1 MFQNETLKNHLETSF
16 TVKSQSSVIAEWN
29 MNIPGNVQKL
39 GNYRYRRDS
48 ASYSVLPNIFDVTD
62 MGNFYTG
69 ATDSDVTIELGF
81 EENEGIVTPSLFTS
95 IKNKEKLYYSLEDCI
110 KPFRPRSGINKASF
124 FNTRYFA
131 NADKDMFR
139 RPRYYMPHRD
149 DEFKYWRSYRTESY
163 DYPAGLVSTTRPNAE
178 YGISKPNSGG
188 YFFIDDAV
196 PFVVYKES
204 VPANRIV
211 VKVQTNIGSVDSGSF
226 ATSNSQVSADPFFG
240 DNNKTTP
247 VIFDVQYLGEDNN
260 WVNAISFDKE
270 SVRSDGS
277 PIFSHDGHLSLS
289 YGLKVPEDYRD
300 TFIMVGT
307 VSDYSMLPAS
317 GSVGEA
323 FMVIPSVEAKGF
335 LYIYDGSEFAL
346 YPTDYVWDISSDSVD
361 QTTPFVTDVTNP
373 SNFEVGQTNK
383 IFREFV
389 YLKGL
394 RVVVKSMNRANIPFE
409 LIEISPRLEVDFSA
423 NTDRFEISK
432 SLSDLTSTAIPVGQV
447 TASTGSV
454 VLFDESDAFNEN
466 NVWDGSSGSIIAKYL
481 TNNIKFKFS
490 EVIMDVDGDTYT
502 VPLKTLYS
510 EGFPKVDQETSSIS
524 IQLRD
529 FYFYFE
535 SVKAPQLLLTEV
547 SLGQA
552 IGILLDSI
560 GFSNY
565 VFYRLADESDPVIP
579 YFFVAP
585 EQNVA
590 EVLNQLAVATQTAMF
605 FDEENNFIVMSK
617 NYLLDDT
624 GERNVD
630 MVLYG
635 SQDSSKDGIN
645 RNLYPD
651 KLSNIIEISSQDQK
665 VLNAGTINYTSRY
678 IQRSYGTLKQSQ
690 VIDKEKTWIYK
701 PVLLWEV
708 SGTEATKSLNNEKQQ
723 KYVLGAMPL
732 NNNLSRDIPTVAN
745 GQIKNNI
752 IDFGENIYYV
762 TRFQGYF
769 YANGEIIKYDAV
781 QYSVSGVGLV
791 WISNNLEYQNY
802 FSKISFNGKI
812 YPTGLV
818 RVYVKPYYETVD
830 SVLKLK
836 NGPVVEHGRGQFG
849 TPVVSHTAGLD
860 SNWTSDDYVQGCLMV
875 SSFLYSTTDQE
886 LPPVASGTA
895 GVSQAKAKQ
904 SQRNGIIKNFLSSAY
919 QTETGISSLKTTQSG
934 TVQSSALVVTGPNF
948 SSSESPRDFL
958 SYVWKPV
965 NRPKYKGIL
974 DDKLSMLPV
983 GAGPILPGQVF
994 KTSSSVAIPGTP
1006 LPGGVPVY
1014 AQPIFDIMPIDPSDS
1029 VYKHFGT
1036 RLRIIGKIDA
1046 ATDRAQ
1052 SPSGA
1057 MPYYSVPGIDPTQA
1071 VTIGGGSAGISI
1083 VNPQTNNGYYFEIAA
1098 LTNTDLQNYSNSST
1112 GTDLNLHNVMFY
1124 KVQKNVAN
1132 DVAIPVKLWGGNA
1145 NILVDDGNF
1154 TGQYR
1159 FVGEE
1164 NPTVYDLTMEYVDVN
1179 PTTRVFYL
1187 YLNQKLINIITDT
1200 NPILLTNTSIGL
1212 FVRGTTKAMFENVY
1226 ALGKNYA
1233 NNSVFDINV
1242 PIASVFDDDNKLNA
1256 SEALNKYA
1264 LSGMIQKTYL
1274 SGISPLGTKSYDL
1287 YYDEFGTIMR
1297 EMSYFNI
1304 KYDRAYPA
1312 LYANIAETFNRIKGY
1327 SISGFMAT
1335 SYGAEFLIFNN
1346 TDSLLN
1352 LDETTGNYLRIL
1364 GVAFTQDTTKTLTV
1378 DDYFKKRGNLS
1389 DVELGGQI
1397 DITSPYTVLED
1408 YNTIKNSRMKYGKSE
1423 FNLESPY
1430 IQDND
1435 TAEDLL
1441 GWIIGKSLRP
1451 RKSVGIKMF
1460 PTPTLQLGDMVT
1472 IDYKTNSN
1480 NDVISSDST
1489 RFVVYNIEYSKNV
1502 DGPEMNVYLSEV

>member
-1 MFQNETLKNHLETSF
+1 MFQNEALKNHLETSF
-16 TVKSQSSVIAEWN
+16 TVKSQSSIIAEWN
-29 MNIPGNVQKL
+29 MNIPGNIQKL
-39 GNYRYRRDS
+39 GNYRYRKDS
-48 ASYSVLPNIFDVTD
+48 ANYSVLPTIFDLSD
-62 MGNFYTG
+62 KGNFYTG
-69 ATDSDVTIELGF
+69 ATDSDVTIALGF
-81 EENEGIVTPSLFTS
+81 EEDEVTPSLFTS
-95 IKNKEKLYYSLEDCI
+95 KKIKEKLYYSLEDCI

-163 DYPAGLVSTTRPNAE
+163 DYPAGFVSTVRPNAE
-178 YGISKPNSGG
+178 YGISKPNSNG
-188 YFFIDDAV
+188 YFFIDDTA

-226 ATSNSQVSADPFFG
+226 ATSNSQVSPDPFFG
-240 DNNKTTP
+240 DDNKTTP

-260 WVNAISFDKE
+260 WVNAISFNKE
-270 SVRSDGS
+270 SVRSDDS

-289 YGLKVPEDYRD
+289 YGLEIPEDYRD
-300 TFIMVGT
+300 TFILVGT
-307 VSDYSMLPAS
+307 VGDISLLPAS
-317 GSVGEA
+317 ASIGEA
-323 FMVIPSVEAKGF
+323 FMVIPSAEAKGE
-335 LYIYDGSEFAL
+335 LYIYDGLEFVL
-346 YPTDYVWDISSDSVD
+346 YPANYKWNINSDSVN
-361 QTTPFVTDVTNP
+361 QTTQFVTDVTNP
-373 SNFEVGQTNK
+373 SYFKGELTNK
-383 IFREFV
+383 TFREFV

-409 LIEISPRLEVDFSA
+409 LIEMSPRLEVDFSA
-423 NTDRFEISK
+423 NTDNFQIAK
-432 SLSDLTSTAIPVGQV
+432 SLSDLTSTAIPVGQI

-481 TNNIKFKFS
+481 SNNIKFKFS
-490 EVIMDVDGDTYT
+490 ESILDVNGDTYT

-510 EGFPKVDQETSSIS
+510 EGFPKVDQETSSMS

-565 VFYRLADESDPVIP
+565 IFYRLADESDPVIP

-605 FDEENNFIVMSK
+605 FDEENNFVVMSK

-624 GERNVD
+624 GERSVD

-635 SQDSSKDGIN
+635 SQDSSNDGIN
-645 RNLYPD
+645 RNMYPD

-732 NNNLSRDIPTVAN
+732 NNNLSGNVPTVVS
-745 GQIKNNI
+745 GQIMNNI
-752 IDFGENIYYV
+752 IDFGENIYYI

-781 QYSVSGVGLV
+781 QYSISGVGLV
-791 WISNNLEYQNY
+791 WISSNLEYQNY
-802 FSKISFNGKI
+802 FSKIPFNGKI

-818 RVYVKPYYETVD
+818 RVYVKPYYETVN
-830 SVLKLK
+830 SILKLK

-849 TPVVSHTAGLD
+849 TPVVSHTAGLE
-860 SNWTSDDYVQGCLMV
+860 STWTSDEYVEGCLMT
-875 SSFLYSTTDQE
+875 SSFLYSTKDEE
-886 LPPVASGTA
+886 LPSVVSGVAGLST
-895 GVSQAKAKQ
+895 SKAKQ

-919 QTETGISSLKTTQSG
+919 QTETGISSLKTIQSG
-934 TVQSSALVVTGPNF
+934 TVQSSALIITGPNF
-948 SSSESPRDFL
+948 ATSESPRDFL

-965 NRPKYKGIL
+965 NRPYFKGL
-974 DDKLSMLPV
+974 LNDKLSTLSS
-983 GAGPILPGQVF
+983 GSGPILSGQ
-994 KTSSSVAIPGTP
+994 SYSVNNIGIAIPTP
-1006 LPGGVPVY
+1006 VTARPTADSG
-1014 AQPIFDIMPIDPSDS
+1014 PITTMPIDESDS

-1046 ATDRAQ
+1046 SADRAQ

-1057 MPYYSVPGIDPTQA
+1057 MPYYSVPGIDPTQP

-1083 VNPQTNNGYYFEIAA
+1083 VNPKTNNGYYFEIAA
-1098 LTNTDLQNYSNSST
+1098 LTSTDLQNYSNSST
-1112 GTDLNLHNVMFY
+1112 GTDLNLHNVLFY
-1124 KVQKNVAN
+1124 KVQKDASSSK
-1132 DVAIPVKLWGGNA
+1132 AIPVKLWGGNA

-1159 FVGEE
+1159 FIGEE
-1164 NPTVYDLTMEYVDVN
+1164 NPTVYDLAMEYVDIN

-1200 NPILLTNTSIGL
+1200 NPLILSNTSIGL

-1233 NNSVFDINV
+1233 NNSVFDIGA
-1242 PIASVFDDDNKLNA
+1242 PIASVFDEDNRLNA
-1256 SEALNKYA
+1256 SEALTKYA

-1274 SGISPLGTKSYDL
+1274 SGISPVGQRSYAL
-1287 YYDEFGTIMR
+1287 FYDEFGTIMR

-1312 LYANIAETFNRIKGY
+1312 LYANIAQTFNRIKGY
-1327 SISGFMAT
+1327 SVSGFMAT

-1364 GVAFTQDTTKTLTV
+1364 GVAFTQDTTRTLTV

-1389 DVELGGQI
+1389 DVELSGQI
-1397 DITSPYTVLED
+1397 DTTSPYTVLED
-1408 YNTIKNSRMKYGKSE
+1408 YNVIKNSRMKYGKSE

-1435 TAEDLL
+1435 TAEDLI

-1460 PTPTLQLGDMVT
+1460 PTPTLQLGDLVT
-1472 IDYKTNSN
+1472 IDYKTNSD

>member
-1 MFQNETLKNHLETSF
+1 MFQNEALQNHLETSF

-29 MNIPGNVQKL
+29 MNIPGNIQRV

-48 ASYSVLPNIFDVTD
+48 ATYGVLPNIFDLNDT
-62 MGNFYTG
+62 GNFYTN
-69 ATDSDVTIELGF
+69 ATDADVTIESGL
-81 EENEGIVTPSLFTS
+81 EDDEVTPAFFTF
-95 IKNKEKLYYSLEDCI
+95 KKTKEKLYYSLEDCI

-124 FNTRYFA
+124 FNNRYFA
-131 NADKDMFR
+131 NSDKDMFR

-149 DEFKYWRSYRTESY
+149 DEFKYWRSYRTETYAS
-163 DYPAGLVSTTRPNAE
+163 GLETATEAKE
-178 YGISKPNSGG
+178 YGISKTNSNG

-211 VKVQTNIGSVDSGSF
+211 VKVQTNIGSVDSGLYQ
-226 ATSNSQVSADPFFG
+226 TSSAQTVNDPFFG
-240 DNNKTTP
+240 DENKTTP
-247 VIFDVQYLGEDNN
+247 VLFDIQYLNETNN
-260 WVNAISFDKE
+260 WVNAISFNKE

-289 YGLKVPEDYRD
+289 YGLEVPEEYRD
-300 TFIMVGT
+300 VFILVGT
-307 VSDYSMLPAS
+307 VSDYSLLPTS
-317 GSVGEA
+317 GSLGEA
-323 FMVIPSVEAKGF
+323 FMVIPSAGARGT
-335 LYIYDGSEFAL
+335 LYIHDGVEF
-346 YPTDYVWDISSDSVD
+346 ISHVARYTWSINPDEVY

-373 SNFEVGQTNK
+373 SFFTESGINNK
-383 IFREFV
+383 IFREFMFI
-389 YLKGL
+389 KGL
-394 RVVVKSMNRANIPFE
+394 RVVVKSMNKANIPFE
-409 LIEISPRLEVDFSA
+409 LIEMSARLEVDFSS
-423 NTDRFEISK
+423 NTDQFEISK

-447 TASTGSV
+447 SASTGSV
-454 VLFDESDAFNEN
+454 VLFDESDAFNSN
-466 NVWDGSSGSIIAKYL
+466 NVWNGSSGSIIAKYL
-481 TNNIKFKFS
+481 DNNIKFKFS
-490 EVIMDVDGDTYT
+490 EIIMGVEGKSYT

-529 FYFYFE
+529 LYFYFE
-535 SVKAPQLLLTEV
+535 SVQAPQILLTEV

-552 IGILLDSI
+552 IGLLLDSI

-565 VFYRLADESDPVIP
+565 VFYRLSNESDPVIP

-605 FDEENNFIVMSK
+605 FDENNNFVMMTK

-624 GERNVD
+624 EERNID
-630 MVLYG
+630 MTLYG
-635 SQDSSKDGIN
+635 SQDSAVEGIN
-645 RNLYPD
+645 SNVYPD

-665 VLNAGTINYTSRY
+665 VLNSGTINYTSRY

-690 VIDKEKTWIYK
+690 MLDQEKTWIYK

-732 NNNLSRDIPTVAN
+732 NNNISENVPIVVN
-745 GQIKNNI
+745 NEIKNNV
-752 IDFGENIYYV
+752 IDFGENIYYI

-769 YANGEIIKYDAV
+769 YANGEIIRYDAV
-781 QYSVSGVGLV
+781 QYSISNQGLV
-791 WISNNLEYQNY
+791 WISSNLEYQDY
-802 FSKISFNGKI
+802 FSKLPFSGKI

-818 RVYVKPYYETVD
+818 RIYTKPYYETVN

-836 NGPVVEHGRGQFG
+836 AGAVAEHGRGQFG
-849 TPVVSHTAGLD
+849 TRIVAHDAGVS
-860 SNWTSDDYVQGCLMV
+860 SNWTSDSYVQGCLMN
-875 SSFLYSTTDQE
+875 SSFLYNTTPPT
-886 LPPVASGTA
+886 LPNLTSEPA
-895 GVSQAKAKQ
+895 GVSTAKAKQ
-904 SQRNGIIKNFLSSAY
+904 SQRNSIIKNFLSSAY
-919 QTETGISSLKTTQSG
+919 QTETGINSLKTTQSG
-934 TVQSSALVVTGPNF
+934 TVQSSALVISGPTFGTG
-948 SSSESPRDFL
+948 ETPRDFV
-958 SYVWKPV
+958 SYVWKSLT
-965 NRPKYKGIL
+965 RYSYKNIISDLLKIQATGTNIN
-974 DDKLSMLPV
+974 
-983 GAGPILPGQVF
+983 
-994 KTSSSVAIPGTP
+994 IPGIPIPSKSIGIIPSSGIGNDIVTTM
-1006 LPGGVPVY
+1006 PV
-1014 AQPIFDIMPIDPSDS
+1014 DPSDS

-1046 ATDRAQ
+1046 ASDRSQ

-1057 MPYYSVPGIDPTQA
+1057 MPYYSVPGLDPQQT

-1083 VNPQTNNGYYFEIAA
+1083 VNPTTNNGYYFEIAA
-1098 LTNTDLQNYSNSST
+1098 LTSTDLQAYSDPANTSE
-1112 GTDLNLHNVMFY
+1112 LNLHNVLFY
-1124 KVQKNVAN
+1124 KVRKDATSST
-1132 DVAIPVKLWGGNA
+1132 AIPVKLWGGNA

-1159 FVGEE
+1159 FIGEE

-1187 YLNQKLINIITDT
+1187 YLNQKLINVITDT
-1200 NPILLTNTSIGL
+1200 DPIALSNTSVGL
-1212 FVRGTTKAMFENVY
+1212 FVRGSTKAMFENVY
-1226 ALGKNYA
+1226 ALSKNYA
-1233 NNSVFDINV
+1233 NNAVFDINT
-1242 PIASVFDDDNKLNA
+1242 PIASVFDQDNKLNA
-1256 SEALNKYA
+1256 SEALTKYA
-1264 LSGMIQKTYL
+1264 ISGMVQKTYL
-1274 SGISPLGTKSYDL
+1274 SGINPVSGRSYDIF
-1287 YYDEFGTIMR
+1287 YDEFGTIMR
-1297 EMSYFNI
+1297 EASYFNI

-1312 LYANIAETFNRIKGY
+1312 LYANIAPTFNRIKGY

-1335 SYGAEFLIFNN
+1335 SYGAEFIIFNN

-1364 GVAFTQDTTKTLTV
+1364 GVAFTQDTTRTLTV

-1389 DVELGGQI
+1389 DVELQGQTSV
-1397 DITSPYTVLED
+1397 TSPYTVIQD

-1423 FNLESPY
+1423 FTLESPY

-1451 RKSVGIKMF
+1451 RKSVGINMF
-1460 PTPTLQLGDMVT
+1460 PTPTLQLGDIVT
-1472 IDYKTNSN
+1472 ISYKTNSN
-1480 NDVISSDST
+1480 NDVIASEST

>member
-16 TVKSQSSVIAEWN
+16 TVQSQSSVIAEWN
-29 MNIPGNVQKL
+29 MNIPGNIQKL
-39 GNYRYRRDS
+39 GNYRYRKDS
-48 ASYSVLPNIFDVTD
+48 ATYSVLPNIFDVTD
-62 MGNFYTG
+62 KGNFYTN
-69 ATDSDVTIELGF
+69 ATDADVTIELGF
-81 EENEGIVTPSLFTS
+81 DQDDEGTVTPALFTYR
-95 IKNKEKLYYSLEDCI
+95 KNKEKLYYSLEDCV

-163 DYPAGLVSTTRPNAE
+163 YYPQDGNISGINPNAE
-178 YGISKPNSGG
+178 YGISKPNSNG
-188 YFFIDDAV
+188 YFFIDDTA

-226 ATSNSQVSADPFFG
+226 ATSSSQVSPDPFFG
-240 DNNKTTP
+240 DENKTTP
-247 VIFDVQYLGEDNN
+247 VIFDVQYLEENDN
-260 WVNAISFDKE
+260 WVNAISFNKE

-289 YGLKVPEDYRD
+289 YGLEVPEDYRD
-300 TFIMVGT
+300 NFIMVGT

-317 GSVGEA
+317 GNVGEA
-323 FMVIPSVEAKGF
+323 FMVIPSTGAIGT
-335 LYIYDGSEFAL
+335 LYIHDGSEFV
-346 YPTDYVWDISSDSVD
+346 PYVAKYTWSINSDSVY
-361 QTTPFVTDVTNP
+361 QTTQFVTDVTNP
-373 SNFEVGQTNK
+373 SYFTNGATNK
-383 IFREFV
+383 TFREFV

-394 RVVVKSMNRANIPFE
+394 RVIVKSMNRPNIPFE
-409 LIEISPRLEVDFSA
+409 LIEMSPRLEVDFSS
-423 NTDRFEISK
+423 NTDSFQIAK

-466 NVWDGSSGSIIAKYL
+466 NIWDGSSGSIIAKYL

-490 EVIMDVDGDTYT
+490 EIILNVDGNTYT

-565 VFYRLADESDPVIP
+565 IFYRLTNESDPIIP

-585 EQNVA
+585 EQNIA

-605 FDEENNFIVMSK
+605 FDEDNNFIVMSK

-624 GERNVD
+624 GERSVD

-732 NNNLSRDIPTVAN
+732 NNNLSVNVPTVVN
-745 GQIKNNI
+745 GQVINNI
-752 IDFGENIYYV
+752 IDFGENIYYI

-769 YANGEIIKYDAV
+769 YANAEIIKYDAV
-781 QYSVSGVGLV
+781 QYSISGVGLV

-818 RVYVKPYYETVD
+818 RVYTKPYYETVD
-830 SVLKLK
+830 SILKLK

-849 TPVVSHTAGLD
+849 TPVVSHTAGLE
-860 SNWTSDDYVQGCLMV
+860 STWTNDEYVQGCLMV
-875 SSFLYSTTDQE
+875 SSLLYATTDE
-886 LPPVASGTA
+886 DLPAVIDGIA
-895 GVSQAKAKQ
+895 GVSQSKAKQ

-934 TVQSSALVVTGPNF
+934 TVQSSALVVTGPSF
-948 SSSESPRDFL
+948 TTSESPRDFL

-965 NRPKYKGIL
+965 NRSRYKGL
-974 DDKLSMLPV
+974 LSESLSTLST
-983 GAGPILPGQVF
+983 GGGPIKAGQTFPISPTGTALPSGGI
-994 KTSSSVAIPGTP
+994 SSG
-1006 LPGGVPVY
+1006 
-1014 AQPIFDIMPIDPSDS
+1014 PITTMPIDPSDS
-1029 VYKHFGT
+1029 AYKHFGT
-1036 RLRIIGKIDA
+1036 RLRIIGKIDSSS
-1046 ATDRAQ
+1046 DRAQ

-1057 MPYYSVPGIDPTQA
+1057 MSYYSVPGTDPTQS

-1083 VNPQTNNGYYFEIAA
+1083 VNPKTNNGYYFEIAA
-1098 LTNTDLQNYSNSST
+1098 LTSTDLQNYSNSST
-1112 GTDLNLHNVMFY
+1112 GTDLNLHNVLFY
-1124 KVQKNVAN
+1124 KVQKAAAN

-1159 FVGEE
+1159 FIGEE

-1179 PTTRVFYL
+1179 STTRVFYL

-1200 NPILLTNTSIGL
+1200 SPLVLTNTSIGL

-1226 ALGKNYA
+1226 ALSKNYA

-1242 PIASVFDDDNKLNA
+1242 PIASVFDEDNKLNA
-1256 SEALNKYA
+1256 SEALTKYA
-1264 LSGMIQKTYL
+1264 MSGMIQKTYL
-1274 SGISPLGTKSYDL
+1274 SGISPSSTKAYDL

-1297 EMSYFNI
+1297 EMAYFNI

-1312 LYANIAETFNRIKGY
+1312 LYANIAQTFNRIKGY

-1364 GVAFTQDTTKTLTV
+1364 GVAFTQDTTRTLTV

-1389 DVELGGQI
+1389 DIELDGQI
-1397 DITSPYTVLED
+1397 DVTSPYTVLQD
-1408 YNTIKNSRMKYGKSE
+1408 YNAIKNSRMKYGKSE
-1423 FNLESPY
+1423 FSLESPY

-1435 TAEDLL
+1435 TAEDLI
-1441 GWIIGKSLRP
+1441 GWIINKSLRP

-1460 PTPTLQLGDMVT
+1460 PTPTLQLGDLVT
-1472 IDYKTNSN
+1472 IDYKTNN
-1480 NDVISSDST
+1480 DNDVISSDST

-1502 DGPEMNVYLSEV
+1502 EGPEMNVYLSEV